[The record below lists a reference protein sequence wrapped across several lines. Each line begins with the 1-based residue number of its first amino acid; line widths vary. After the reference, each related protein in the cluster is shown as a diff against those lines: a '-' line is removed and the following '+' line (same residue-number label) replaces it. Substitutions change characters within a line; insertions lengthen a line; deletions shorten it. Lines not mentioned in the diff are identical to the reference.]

1 MSVTKFFR
9 GEDEIEI
16 IVRNNLDTIN
26 INTFNSHLVLSPNG
40 KLIPMSEIVNMR
52 RSQSFST
59 IKLIFYHFL

>member
-16 IVRNNLDTIN
+16 IVRNNLDDMN

-40 KLIPMSEIVNMR
+40 RAFPISEIANMR
-52 RSQSFST
+52 KSQEF
-59 IKLIFYHFL
+59 FYNQKKQWI